1 MMKKMLLAF
10 LIFIKFQGYSTFVQF
25 PLEAYWN
32 ISNLSWNVDTSEF
45 LCQSNNTPSCC
56 SCSSTCFLYK
66 TCCVDIYWNK
76 SDPLPMAD
84 YMNKI
89 VKTSKAVKD
98 TVCES
103 LVFIGL
109 NRGHIS
115 TSYIMVHSCLKEAN
129 IEDKNQC
136 TNISIQDLFESIPV
150 LGSDNMLYRNAACAK
165 CNFAS
170 YQTVNLTILC
180 KKIASNRDLKA
191 TISPESKNKWSD
203 ILDEYEECTIS
214 IDENEDI
221 KKYILACDL
230 NSKTDFLK
238 NCPHGNPYYDLCN
251 SYSGKLLKKY
261 KNIDCYRCANNNLG
275 DLNKEDFK
283 CLEPTEIENRFGS
296 GNDGMEFSWAAL
308 ININDGL
315 IVKMSFDSNSPI
327 NGIKCDDGYFL
338 DKFTNKCEINE
349 KENKNDNLNSSESF
363 GLKCHWNSYLR
374 NIDTESFNDC
384 LFSQQPA
391 LFVLVN
397 KTTNLTAVNEIFL
410 ETIDSSLVISSSKLK
425 KKNYKILRTNGIFT
439 YEKLQSFRKH
449 QSIIFSYATSVL
461 ISSIKNQEITEMYEF
476 DLTRSYKGK
485 KICAQP
491 ETIQVFD
498 KNFSASSF
506 NSVHYNITDEE
517 VVLWIDIAPSGIE
530 KKYISYCKLFHLQ
543 QQCFYNVI
551 KNYTLEPNQTI
562 VYYYK
567 GKRFTYLPNE
577 YVPLANGV
585 GICKESDNNIT
596 LKWKTK
602 TLNVANIVSKIGT
615 SVSVLCYLTIII
627 VYTYFNELRTWSSV
641 TSTTL
646 CINLFFA
653 DFTFLISTVVYEN
666 RIWCEVFSIL
676 LHWFLLVAYHSLL
689 ILALDVATTF
699 GSYNHQFS
707 KRKKLIQY
715 FIVIY
720 VIPSIYLFINVILEK
735 TGVAYIGYGDGVCW
749 IRGFYAKLFSFI
761 IPIVTIILTSLI
773 CLLFTV
779 YQITLSEK
787 KSNKV
792 FGEGRTFQV
801 NVAKVT
807 LKLTLILGVIE
818 LLGFVQISKAS
829 LSEGEETFNTVV
841 AVIYMF
847 FRSAKGILL
856 FVAYICTQKVQKLI
870 TKSIPCIIYKRQG
883 AFTREEKHSLTALSS
898 VS

>member
-1 MMKKMLLAF
+1 MLLAF
-10 LIFIKFQGYSTFVQF
+10 LIFTTFQGYSAFAQF

-45 LCQSNNTPSCC
+45 LCQSNKTPSCC
-56 SCSSTCFLYK
+56 SCSSTCFLHK
-66 TCCVDIYWNK
+66 TCCIDIYWNK
-76 SDPLPMAD
+76 SDSLPLVD

-89 VKTSKAVKD
+89 VKISKAVKD

-103 LVFIGL
+103 LAFVNL
-109 NRGHIS
+109 NQGHVS
-115 TSYIMVHSCLKEAN
+115 KSYMMVHSCLKEAN
-129 IEDKNQC
+129 IEDKNHC
-136 TNISIQDLFESIPV
+136 TNISTQNLFESIPV
-150 LGSDNMLYRNAACAK
+150 IGSDNMLYRNAACAK

-180 KKIASNRDLKA
+180 KKIASNKNLK
-191 TISPESKNKWSD
+191 TTMNPENKKKWSD
-203 ILDEYEECTIS
+203 ILDKYEVCTIS
-214 IDENEDI
+214 IEENKDI
-221 KKYILACDL
+221 EKYILACDL
-230 NSKTDFLK
+230 NSKTDFL

-261 KNIDCYRCANNNLG
+261 KNIDCYRCANSNLG
-275 DLNKEDFK
+275 DLNKDNFI
-283 CLEPTEIENRFGS
+283 CLEPTEGLDS
-296 GNDGMEFSWAAL
+296 GNDGEEFNWAAL

-315 IVKMSFDSNSPI
+315 IVKTSFDSNSPS
-327 NGIKCDDGYFL
+327 NGNECDKGYYF
-338 DKFTNKCEINE
+338 DAFTDECEISE
-349 KENKNDNLNSSESF
+349 IKNKNDNLNSSESF
-363 GLKCHWNSYLR
+363 GLKCHWNNYLR
-374 NIDTESFNDC
+374 NTDTESFNDC

-397 KTTNLTAVNEIFL
+397 KTTNLTAVNKIFL
-410 ETIDSSLVISSSKLK
+410 ETINSSLVISSSNLK
-425 KKNYKILRTNGIFT
+425 NKNYKILRTNGGFT
-439 YEKLQSFRKH
+439 LEKLQPVKKH
-449 QSIIFSYATSVL
+449 QSIIFSYATSAL
-461 ISSIKNQEITEMYEF
+461 ISSIKNQKITEMYGF

-498 KNFSASSF
+498 KNYSASSF

-517 VVLWIDIAPSGIE
+517 IVLWIDIAPSGIE
-530 KKYISYCKLFHLQ
+530 KKYISYCKVFHLQ
-543 QQCFYNVI
+543 QQCSYNVI
-551 KNYTLEPNQTI
+551 KNYTLELNQTI
-562 VYYYK
+562 FYYDN
-567 GKRFTYLPNE
+567 GKRYTYLPNE
-577 YVPLANGV
+577 YIPLANGV
-585 GICKESDNNIT
+585 GVCKDIDNNIA

-602 TLNVANIVSKIGT
+602 VLNVANIVSNIVT
-615 SVSVLCYLTIII
+615 LASVLCYLIIII
-627 VYTYFNELRTWSSV
+627 VYTYFQELRTWSSV

-653 DFTFLISTVVYEN
+653 DFTFLISTIVYKN

-720 VIPSIYLFINVILEK
+720 VIPSIYLFINVTLEK
-735 TGVAYIGYGDGVCW
+735 TDVAYIGYGDGICW

-761 IPIVTIILTSLI
+761 IPIVIIILTSLI

-779 YQITLSEK
+779 YKITLSEIK
-787 KSNKV
+787 TNKV
-792 FGEGRTFQV
+792 LGEGRTFQV

-818 LLGFVQISKAS
+818 LLGFVQISKLS
-829 LSEGEETFNTVV
+829 LSEREETFNTIV
-841 AVIYMF
+841 AVIYML

-856 FVAYICTQKVQKLI
+856 FGAYICTQKVQKII
-870 TKSIPCIIYKRQG
+870 TKSIPFFINKRQG
-883 AFTREEKHSLTALSS
+883 AYTRDEKHSLTALSS